1 MEGAQQG
8 PGLRRAAHLI
18 EHEGGQAP
26 LRVVRD
32 EGSPGQE
39 RLPAEALGPG
49 TDKAPQVVAGREE
62 IRMESLGVGRGD
74 RAGQGVLADQVVL
87 GRQLAA
93 EADQRAYLAA
103 SLLPTSAKGAR
114 GMPASG
120 GRAQTSPPA
129 RAWPARSSGG
139 APDACP
145 TPYGGM
151 P

>member
-18 EHEGGQAP
+18 EHEGGQEP

-93 EADQRAYLAA
+93 EADQRACLAA
-103 SLLPTSAKGAR
+103 SLLPASSKGAG

-120 GRAQTSPPA
+120 GRAQTSPSA
-129 RAWPARSSGG
+129 GAWPARSSGG